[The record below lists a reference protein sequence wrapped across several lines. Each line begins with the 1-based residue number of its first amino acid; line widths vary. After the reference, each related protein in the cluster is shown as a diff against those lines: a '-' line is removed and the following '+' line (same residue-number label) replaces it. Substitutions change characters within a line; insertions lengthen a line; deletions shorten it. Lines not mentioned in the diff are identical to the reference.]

1 MKFNNLDIKS
11 KTLLVTSALLLIINI
26 TACGNKSEDESK
38 KAKKEVSTSAPVIEV
53 VQNSNAKEI
62 KVKTKTGS
70 GVKNAQQK
78 SYYYDYGVK
87 NKNNQNAQP
96 TNKDASV
103 RVKPRTAID
112 ANMNI
117 RSPYEE
123 VQISLLTQKLS
134 KHFRVKCS
142 ACHDD
147 YANGIIGPS
156 LLGRDA
162 DYIYKKIS
170 EFKDGT
176 KSNPLMTDLINMM
189 DDKEIKELANEIY
202 QFNQKLKE
210 IRNK

>member
-1 MKFNNLDIKS
+1 MKFNNLNLRA
-11 KTLLVTSALLLIINI
+11 KTLLITSTILLLV

-38 KAKKEVSTSAPVIEV
+38 TLKATTSTSTPVIEV
-53 VQNSNAKEI
+53 VQNTNAKEI
-62 KVKTKTGS
+62 KVKAKTIS
-70 GVKNAQQK
+70 KVKNAQQQ

-87 NKNNQNAQP
+87 SEYNQNAQP
-96 TNKDASV
+96 ANKDASV

-112 ANMNI
+112 ANMNV

-156 LLGRDA
+156 LLTRDA

-202 QFNQKLKE
+202 LFNQKLKE
-210 IRNK
+210 IRTK

>member
-1 MKFNNLDIKS
+1 MKFNKLNIQR
-11 KTLLVTSALLLIINI
+11 KTLLVASSILLIVNI

-38 KAKKEVSTSAPVIEV
+38 TAKKVVSTSTPVIEV
-53 VQNSNAKEI
+53 VQNTNAKEI
-62 KVKTKTGS
+62 KVKANTNS
-70 GVKNAQQK
+70 EIKNAQQQ

-87 NKNNQNAQP
+87 SEYDQNAQP
-96 TNKDASV
+96 ANKDASV
-103 RVKPRTAID
+103 RIKPRTAID

-156 LLGRDA
+156 LLTRDA

-170 EFKDGT
+170 EFKSGK

-210 IRNK
+210 IRKK